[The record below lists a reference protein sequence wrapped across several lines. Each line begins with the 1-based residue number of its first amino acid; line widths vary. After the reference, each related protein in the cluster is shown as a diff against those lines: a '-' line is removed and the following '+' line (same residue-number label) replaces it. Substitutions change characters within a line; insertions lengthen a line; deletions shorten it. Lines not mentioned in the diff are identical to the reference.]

1 MIYFLFLPFAQF
13 ICSVFVHSHNSF
25 YAKNYATD
33 LTSLRSFTK
42 IVGNEMRSILEV
54 GSEQLR
60 ENKGK

>member
-1 MIYFLFLPFAQF
+1 MKILDAKFVQDF

-42 IVGNEMRSILEV
+42 IVGDEFFVKM
-54 GSEQLR
+54 
-60 ENKGK
+60 

>member
-1 MIYFLFLPFAQF
+1 MQ
-13 ICSVFVHSHNSF
+13 
-25 YAKNYATD
+25 KNYATD

-42 IVGNEMRSILEV
+42 IVGDEMRSILEV